1 MSHPSA
7 PLDTVGD
14 FIASGRYHVSGCC
27 SRCRR
32 YPELPLAD
40 LAERYG
46 RNLAIS
52 DLRRRLRC
60 SICGTPGEL
69 TISNAG
75 MGMVAHHGAG

>member
-1 MSHPSA
+1 MTQASA
-7 PLDTVGD
+7 PLSTVGD
-14 FIASGRYHVSGCC
+14 FIASGHYHVSGYCW
-27 SRCRR
+27 RCRR
-32 YPELPLAD
+32 HPELPLAD

-46 RNLAIS
+46 RALAIT

-60 SICGTPGEL
+60 MSCGNPGEL